1 MNGSQYFAFDEEG
14 DYVLAGRG
22 RAGMII
28 GEDRSDLPANKRFYS
43 GGGESVRGYEYQKV
57 GPLDEDGDPLGGRS
71 VLEAGLEFRA
81 RVTESFGIVPFVEG
95 GNVFEASDPEDLDL
109 LWAAGLG
116 FRYYTAV
123 GPLRF
128 AFAVPLDKRDNVD
141 DDFQIYL
148 SLGQAF

>member
-1 MNGSQYFAFDEEG
+1 M
-14 DYVLAGRG
+14 
-22 RAGMII
+22 
-28 GEDRSDLPANKRFYS
+28 
-43 GGGESVRGYEYQKV
+43 
-57 GPLDEDGDPLGGRS
+57 
-71 VLEAGLEFRA
+71 
-81 RVTESFGIVPFVEG
+81 
-95 GNVFEASDPEDLDL
+95 ASDPEDLDL

-128 AFAVPLDKRDNVD
+128 DFAVPLDKRDNVD